1 MNRLTEPKL
10 FLLDQN
16 NAGGY
21 FLPNLPERATIT
33 AKNINEAIKIAEMY
47 GIDFDDGCEG
57 CCGDRWY
64 LSEYEPEIHGVVPD
78 LIDELLK
85 AVK

>member
-1 MNRLTEPKL
+1 MSKLTEPKL

-21 FLPNLPERATIT
+21 FLPNLPERSTIP
-33 AKNINEAIKIAEMY
+33 AESIDKAIEVAELY
-47 GIDFDDGCEG
+47 GIDFDDACEG
-57 CCGDRWY
+57 CCGNRWY

-78 LIDELLK
+78 FVDELLK